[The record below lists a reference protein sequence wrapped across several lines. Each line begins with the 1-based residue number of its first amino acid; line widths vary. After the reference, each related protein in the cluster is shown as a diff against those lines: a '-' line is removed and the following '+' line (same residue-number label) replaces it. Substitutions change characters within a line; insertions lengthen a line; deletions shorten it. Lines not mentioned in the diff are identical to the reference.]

1 MNCIHILYTRTFG
14 GPHNQVVQL
23 ATKKDNRQH
32 IILAPKGIPTF
43 EAIDNNNDIIYC
55 PLSLW
60 RPTKRNI
67 PTILIFPLIL
77 IFDTIR
83 LSLKLKE
90 HINSNTVIINYG
102 SLYITGLVFSK
113 LYGLKSI
120 SEMPGLFTPKP
131 FRKVTGK
138 IHKFLADRI
147 LFTGE
152 SVAAAYGLEVN
163 AVNKVFFPPIRKEV
177 IAEKNLKKGVLT
189 IGTLGNRNWQKAHER
204 CVEIAHAL
212 KMENVNFKWII
223 QGRNSKGQENYYKQ
237 KVMNRAI
244 DLNLDEVEFVSD
256 MSPAEL
262 FSQIDLFV
270 LTSKVEGVPT
280 VILESCVNGV
290 PAISLPV
297 GAVEE
302 LKSVFNNLTV
312 FPNISSIASFIVQ
325 NRHDILNNRKSVLDY
340 SDKLKKLE
348 EVNTLFFKPHY
359 EALNI

>member
-1 MNCIHILYTRTFG
+1 MNCIHILYTKTFG

-23 ATKKDNRQH
+23 ATKKDKRRH
-32 IILAPKGIPTF
+32 IILAPKGISKF
-43 EAIDNNNDIIYC
+43 EAIDNNDDIIYC

-67 PTILIFPLIL
+67 PTVLIFPLIL

-83 LSLKLKE
+83 LSVKLKN
-90 HINSNTVIINYG
+90 HLDSNTVIINYG

-113 LYGLKSI
+113 ICGLKSI

-131 FRKVTGK
+131 FRKIIGK
-138 IHKFLADRI
+138 IHKFFANRI

-152 SVAAAYGLEVN
+152 TVAAAYGLEIN
-163 AVNKVFFPPIRKEV
+163 EFNKVFFPPIRKEV

-204 CVEIAHAL
+204 CVEIAHTL
-212 KMENVNFKWII
+212 KINNVDFNWIV
-223 QGRNSKGQENYYKQ
+223 QGRNSKGQEKYYQHNVIDK
-237 KVMNRAI
+237 AI
-244 DLNLDEVEFVSD
+244 DLNLNEVKFVSN
-256 MSPAEL
+256 MSPSEL

-280 VILESCVNGV
+280 VVLESCVNGV
-290 PAISLPV
+290 PVISLPV

-302 LKSVFNNLTV
+302 LKSVFDNLSILPDTH
-312 FPNISSIASFIVQ
+312 SIARFISQ
-325 NRHDILNNRKSVLDY
+325 KRKEILENRKIVYDY

-348 EVNTLFFKPHY
+348 EINTLFFKPHY
-359 EALNI
+359 EALDF

>member
-23 ATKKDNRQH
+23 ATKVNNKRH
-32 IILAPKGIPTF
+32 IILAPKGISKF
-43 EAIDNNNDIIYC
+43 ESIHNNNNIIYY

-67 PTILIFPLIL
+67 PTALIFPLIL

-83 LSLKLKE
+83 LSQKLKK
-90 HINSNTVIINYG
+90 HLNSNTLIINYG

-131 FRKVTGK
+131 FRKIMGK

-147 LFTGE
+147 LLTGK
-152 SVAAAYGLEVN
+152 SVAAAYGLELN
-163 AVNKVFFPPIRKEV
+163 DFNKVFFPPIRKEV
-177 IAEKNLKKGVLT
+177 IAEKSTKKGPLT
-189 IGTLGNRNWQKAHER
+189 IGTLGNRNWQKAHDR
-204 CVEIAHAL
+204 CVEIAHLL
-212 KMENVNFKWII
+212 KIDNVDFNWII
-223 QGRNSKGQENYYKQ
+223 QGRNSKGQENYYQHNVIDK
-237 KVMNRAI
+237 AI
-244 DLNLDEVEFVSD
+244 ALNLNEVKFVTD
-256 MSPAEL
+256 ISPSEL
-262 FSQIDLFV
+262 FSRIDLFV

-280 VILESCVNGV
+280 VVLESCVNGV

-302 LKSVFNNLTV
+302 LIPVFDNLTV
-312 FPNISSIASFIVQ
+312 LPDNHSIASFISQ
-325 NRHDILNNRKSVLDY
+325 NRGEILENRKVVCDY
-340 SDKLKKLE
+340 SNKLKKLE

-359 EALNI
+359 EAFDF